1 MPYTEAVLREIMRY
15 ETLVPNGLAH
25 KALVDTEFLG
35 YNIPK
40 VNPILGRAQSRQI
53 ITNEL
58 SLPEHGHCRRTQ
70 FSEPR
75 CVCLGRTAQIQTRTI
90 LRRPWQLVAKERRVV
105 AV

>member
-40 VNPILGRAQSRQI
+40 VNPLLAPAQFHQI
-53 ITNEL
+53 FKNEL
-58 SLPEHGHCRRTQ
+58 SLPEHGHCRRPQ

-75 CVCLGRTAQIQTRTI
+75 
-90 LRRPWQLVAKERRVV
+90 
-105 AV
+105 